1 MEANLI
7 IDAVIKYSGLNS
19 AQFAVEIG
27 VKTTQAIY
35 DLLKGRT
42 KTISPAIQDK
52 ILTRYPEINRT
63 WLLTGDGEMLRSG
76 VVSQS
81 PTGDNSPNINGSGN
95 ANGGV
100 RDMGGMI
107 ELQKGYQEMLRK
119 SQSQIDRLLGII
131 ERMQG
136 GEGKE

>member
-1 MEANLI
+1 M
-7 IDAVIKYSGLNS
+7 
-19 AQFAVEIG
+19 
-27 VKTTQAIY
+27 QAIVDY
-35 DLLKGRT
+35 SALSIPQLAQKVGFKTPQTIREILKGNT
-42 KTISPAIQDK
+42 KTLSEAVCYKIISS
-52 ILTRYPEINRT
+52 YPQIDEH
-63 WLLTGDGEMLRSG
+63 WLRTGDGEMLRSG

-81 PTGDNSPNINGSGN
+81 PTGDNSPNVNGSGN